1 LFAKVFDVQIDI
13 SKYENRTRKPAR
25 IPHAIIPS
33 SEGYIMDTRTNEEW
47 LSDLR
52 GEYKDEAI
60 EDLRRLLKRG
70 LIYALSSRIKTDLE
84 HQVEDFVQDAILRI
98 LDKLDTFRGE
108 SKFTTWAQKVAVRVA
123 FTEMRRKRWKDISI
137 EDLLPEDSGDFTPL
151 ILSDPSPNPDKRAT
165 QESLL
170 KMVDQILAEEL
181 TERQRT
187 ALLAIMHGGMPLE
200 EVAQRMDTNRNAL
213 YKLLHDARKQMRS
226 RLIEKG
232 LTPQEVLEVFDNG

>member
-1 LFAKVFDVQIDI
+1 MG
-13 SKYENRTRKPAR
+13 R
-25 IPHAIIPS
+25 
-33 SEGYIMDTRTNEEW
+33 RTNEEW
-47 LSDLR
+47 LSDLQ
-52 GEYKDEAI
+52 GDSKDQAI
-60 EDLRRLLKRG
+60 EDLRKLLKTG
-70 LIYALSSRIKTDLE
+70 LIYALSGRIKTDLE

-108 SKFTTWAQKVAVRVA
+108 SKFITWAQKIAVRVA

-151 ILSDPSPNPDKRAT
+151 ILSDPSPDPDQRAT

-170 KMVDQILAEEL
+170 KMIDQILAEGL

-200 EVAQRMDTNRNAL
+200 EVALRMDTNRNAL

-226 RLIEKG
+226 KLGELG
-232 LTPQEVLEVFDNG
+232 FSPEEVLAVFESE